1 MISFQ
6 FVILQEGK
14 TVKAGGGGFGG
25 RGFKFDET
33 EASLANDRKKVQ
45 AAALGITQDG
55 EEGGTADVSLKLSKF
70 IIAVNLTWSIRTSL
84 DCTHWS
90 RFFQNT
96 QTVNWTY
103 EFTEYPVPAL

>member
-14 TVKAGGGGFGG
+14 TVKAGSGGFGG

-55 EEGGTADVSLKLSKF
+55 EEGGTADVSL
-70 IIAVNLTWSIRTSL
+70 NLQYYCFAI
-84 DCTHWS
+84 
-90 RFFQNT
+90 F
-96 QTVNWTY
+96 VI
-103 EFTEYPVPAL
+103 